1 MAILKHYRNGLFE
14 IEIIDDNGEY
24 CGHTL
29 FATSRCDTEIK
40 QYIPSLEV
48 TGTMFAKYYYDGVDK
63 NEVEKD
69 VNSFLDEFYISI
81 SENEKNKLINTLYKN
96 LLEEVKYCEKENKK
110 HS

>member
-1 MAILKHYRNGLFE
+1 MATLQCSKDDFF
-14 IEIIDDNGEY
+14 EIIDDDNEY
-24 CGHTL
+24 CGETL
-29 FATSRCDTEIK
+29 FATSRYDTEIK
-40 QYIPSLEV
+40 EYIPSLEV

-69 VNSFLDEFYISI
+69 VNSFLVEFDVSI
-81 SENEKNKLINTLYKN
+81 SENEKDKLINSLYKN

>member
-1 MAILKHYRNGLFE
+1 MATLQCSKDDFF
-14 IEIIDDNGEY
+14 EIIDDDNEY
-24 CGHTL
+24 CGETL
-29 FATSRCDTEIK
+29 FATSRYDTEIK
-40 QYIPSLEV
+40 EYIPSLEV

-69 VNSFLDEFYISI
+69 VNSFLVEFDVSI
-81 SENEKNKLINTLYKN
+81 SENEKNNLINTLYEN

>member
-1 MAILKHYRNGLFE
+1 MATLRHYRDGLFE
-14 IEIIDDNGEY
+14 IIDDDNEFY
-24 CGHTL
+24 GHTL
-29 FATSRCDTEIK
+29 FATSLCDTEIK
-40 QYIPSLEV
+40 EYIPSLVV
-48 TGTMFAKYYYDGVDK
+48 TGTFFAKYYYDGVEK

-69 VNSFLDEFYISI
+69 INSFLVEFDVSI

>member
-1 MAILKHYRNGLFE
+1 MAILKHYRDGLF
-14 IEIIDDNGEY
+14 EIIDDNNEY
-24 CGHTL
+24 NGHTL
-29 FATSRCDTEIK
+29 FATSCYDSEIEE
-40 QYIPSLEV
+40 YIPSLEV

-81 SENEKNKLINTLYKN
+81 SENEKNKLINALYQN

>member
-1 MAILKHYRNGLFE
+1 MATLRHYRDGLFE
-14 IEIIDDNGEY
+14 IIDDDNEFY
-24 CGHTL
+24 GHTL
-29 FATSRCDTEIK
+29 FATSRYDTEIK
-40 QYIPSLEV
+40 EYIPSLEV

-81 SENEKNKLINTLYKN
+81 SESKKNILINILYKN
-96 LLEEVKYCEKENKK
+96 LLEEEKYCEKKNKK

>member
-1 MAILKHYRNGLFE
+1 MATLRHYRDGLFE
-14 IEIIDDNGEY
+14 IIEDNGEY

-29 FATSRCDTEIK
+29 FATSLCDTEIK

-48 TGTMFAKYYYDGVDK
+48 TGTIYANYYYDGVDK

-69 VNSFLDEFYISI
+69 VNSFLVEFDVSI

>member
-1 MAILKHYRNGLFE
+1 MAILNHYRNGLFE
-14 IEIIDDNGEY
+14 IIDDNEY
-24 CGHTL
+24 NGHIL
-29 FATSRCDTEIK
+29 FATSCYDSEIEE
-40 QYIPSLEV
+40 YIPSLEV
-48 TGTMFAKYYYDGVDK
+48 TGTMYANYYYDGVDK

>member
-1 MAILKHYRNGLFE
+1 MATLQCSKDDFF
-14 IEIIDDNGEY
+14 EIIDDDNEFY
-24 CGHTL
+24 GHTL
-29 FATSRCDTEIK
+29 FATSRYDTEIK
-40 QYIPSLEV
+40 KYIPSLEV

>member
-1 MAILKHYRNGLFE
+1 MTTLRHYRDGLFE
-14 IEIIDDNGEY
+14 IIEDDDGYN
-24 CGHTL
+24 GHTL
-29 FATSRCDTEIK
+29 FATSCRDSELK
-40 QYIPSLEV
+40 EYIPSLVV

-69 VNSFLDEFYISI
+69 VNSFLVEFDVSI

-96 LLEEVKYCEKENKK
+96 LLEEVKYCEKKNKK

>member
-1 MAILKHYRNGLFE
+1 MATLRHYRDGLFE
-14 IEIIDDNGEY
+14 IIEDDGEY

-29 FATSRCDTEIK
+29 FATSLCDTEIK
-40 QYIPSLEV
+40 QYIPSLVV
-48 TGTMFAKYYYDGVDK
+48 TGTFFAKYYYYEVEK
-63 NEVEKD
+63 KEVEKD

-81 SENEKNKLINTLYKN
+81 SENEKNKLINSLYKN

>member
-1 MAILKHYRNGLFE
+1 MATLQCSKDDFF
-14 IEIIDDNGEY
+14 EIIDDNGEY
-24 CGHTL
+24 CGETL

-40 QYIPSLEV
+40 EYIPSLEV

-63 NEVEKD
+63 NEVEND
-69 VNSFLDEFYISI
+69 INSFLDEFDISI
-81 SENEKNKLINTLYKN
+81 SENKKNNLINTLYKN

>member
-1 MAILKHYRNGLFE
+1 MAMLKHYRNGLFE
-14 IEIIDDNGEY
+14 IIDDDNEY
-24 CGHTL
+24 CGETL
-29 FATSRCDTEIK
+29 FATSRYDTEIK
-40 QYIPSLEV
+40 EYIPSLEV

-81 SENEKNKLINTLYKN
+81 SENEKNNLINTLYKN
-96 LLEEVKYCEKENKK
+96 LLEEEKYCEKENKK